1 MGARRLGTDS
11 CDTERA
17 VPSGTS
23 NEQSGNVS
31 GSSVQAGVIHGGVHF
46 GGAPV
51 ERPPVPRQLPA
62 PSPNFINRTNELSAL
77 DGHLAERGNLVAVLF
92 GPGGVGKSALARQ
105 WAHGRLDRFV
115 DGQLYADLRG
125 FSDTEPLDPGV
136 VLSAFLR
143 ALGVA
148 PDRIPPHLAEQVT
161 LYRTVT
167 ANSSLLVILDD
178 AYSAAQVRTLLPA
191 STSAVVVVTSRRRL
205 TGLLPDGARL
215 VEVGPLPAPEAV
227 ELLGRAVGRERILRE
242 AAPAEE
248 LAGICGG
255 LPIALVVAAARL
267 ASRPKLTV
275 RRMVDELAD
284 EAQRLTRLSV
294 VEGLSIR
301 TTFQFSYQALTPEA
315 SVLYR
320 RLALHPGAEFG
331 MDLISVVAGAG
342 GADGARVGTVVGELL
357 DANLVEEVTEDRFRY
372 HDLLR
377 LYAREMSEQ
386 DDPPDARLAAVRM
399 MLEFYLAAARRA
411 DRVVTPY
418 RRRLPYVYQQAM
430 DGPPEFSDRAA
441 ALGWLDRERSNLL
454 EAGRVA
460 FDLGLHELTWQLSDV
475 AWPLL
480 LYFKGYQER
489 LEIDERGVRAAR
501 AWGNIWAEA
510 VMLKRLGRACSRVGA
525 HDAAE
530 RHGRAAVDRYR
541 QVGDIQGVI
550 DAEEGLATLYA
561 DTGREDQAAE
571 AYARVLAGRRTL
583 PNARSVGLSCLNL
596 GMLRTRTGRPADALP
611 LLVEAG
617 QIFAELSEVDPYNAA
632 RVLIGL
638 ADAYLG
644 AGDLAAAEESAT
656 EAGRRMAELGT
667 DSERAE
673 AVFLLGRIAQ
683 RRGDDEA
690 ARQHYREAAAI
701 FAARAAPRLPDV
713 LRRLDELDGGV
724 ADRQRVPAGVPEVQG
739 SGGPPVVEQPSQHGE
754 QPDRQSAGSGQ
765 PAEATRLVTAHPDGD
780 IPRPGPDHGEGQ
792 PGIRHQQAL
801 ADRGRLAAVD
811 DGHDDVGQPG

>member
-1 MGARRLGTDS
+1 M
-11 CDTERA
+11 C
-17 VPSGTS
+17 
-23 NEQSGNVS
+23 
-31 GSSVQAGVIHGGVHF
+31 
-46 GGAPV
+46 
-51 ERPPVPRQLPA
+51 
-62 PSPNFINRTNELSAL
+62 AL
-77 DGHLAERGNLVAVLF
+77 DGYLAERGNLVAVLF

-105 WAHGRLDRFV
+105 WAHGRLDRFA

-125 FSDTEPLDPGV
+125 FSGTEPLDPGV

-167 ANSSLLVILDD
+167 ADRSLLVVLDD
-178 AYSAAQVRTLLPA
+178 AFSAAQVRALLPA
-191 STSAVVVVTSRRRL
+191 SASAVVVVTSRRRL

-242 AAPAEE
+242 FAPAEE

-255 LPIALVVAAARL
+255 LPIALVVAAGRL

-275 RRMVDELAD
+275 RRMVAELAD

-294 VEGLSIR
+294 VDGLSVR
-301 TTFQFSYQALTPEA
+301 TTFQFSYEALTPEA
-315 SVLYR
+315 SMLYR

-331 MDLISVVAGAG
+331 MDLVAAVA
-342 GADGARVGTVVGELL
+342 GADGARVGAVVGELL
-357 DANLVEEVTEDRFRY
+357 DANLVEEVAEERFRY

-386 DDPPDARLAAVRM
+386 HDRPDDRLAAVRT

-411 DRVVTPY
+411 DLVVTPY
-418 RRRLPYVYQQAM
+418 RRRLPYAYQQDL
-430 DGPPEFSDRAA
+430 DGPPEFADRAA

-460 FDLGLHELTWQLSDV
+460 FDLGLHELAWQLSDV
-475 AWPLL
+475 VWPLL
-480 LYFKGYQER
+480 LYFKGYEDR
-489 LEIDERGVRAAR
+489 LAIDERGVLAAR
-501 AWGNIWAEA
+501 AWGNVWAEA
-510 VMLKRLGRACSRVGA
+510 VMLKRLGRAYSRLGD

-541 QVGDIQGVI
+541 QVGDAQGVI

-561 DTGREDQAAE
+561 DTGREELAAE
-571 AYARVLAGRRTL
+571 AYTRVLAGRRTL
-583 PNARSVGLSCLNL
+583 PNVRSVGLSCLNL
-596 GMLRTRTGRPADALP
+596 GMLRTRTGRPAEALP

-638 ADAYLG
+638 ADARLG
-644 AGDLAAAEESAT
+644 TDDLGTAEESAT
-656 EAGRRMAELGT
+656 EAVRRMAGLGA

-673 AVFLLGRIAQ
+673 AVFLLGRIAH
-683 RRGDDEA
+683 RRGDDET
-690 ARQHYREAAAI
+690 ARRHYREAASV
-701 FAARAAPRLPDV
+701 FAALAAPRLPDV
-713 LRRLDELDGGV
+713 LRRLDELGGD
-724 ADRQRVPAGVPEVQG
+724 ADER
-739 SGGPPVVEQPSQHGE
+739 
-754 QPDRQSAGSGQ
+754 
-765 PAEATRLVTAHPDGD
+765 
-780 IPRPGPDHGEGQ
+780 
-792 PGIRHQQAL
+792 
-801 ADRGRLAAVD
+801 
-811 DGHDDVGQPG
+811 

>member
-1 MGARRLGTDS
+1 MRGGRVGARRLGTDS
-11 CDTERA
+11 GETERA

-31 GSSVQAGVIHGGVHF
+31 GLSVQAGVIHGGVHF

-51 ERPPVPRQLPA
+51 DRPPVPRQLPA
-62 PSPNFINRTNELSAL
+62 PSPNFTNRTRELSAL

-125 FSDTEPLDPGV
+125 FSGAEPLDPGV
-136 VLSAFLR
+136 VLSGFLR

-148 PDRIPPHLAEQVT
+148 PGRIPPNLAEQVA

-167 ANSSLLVILDD
+167 AGRSLLVVLDD
-178 AYSAAQVRTLLPA
+178 AFSAAQVRTLLPA

-215 VEVGPLPAPEAV
+215 VEVGPLLAAEAV
-227 ELLGRAVGRERILRE
+227 ELLERAVGRERILRE
-242 AAPAEE
+242 SVPAEE

-275 RRMVDELAD
+275 RRMVAELAD
-284 EAQRLTRLSV
+284 EAQRLTRLSAV
-294 VEGLSIR
+294 DGLSIR
-301 TTFQFSYQALTPEA
+301 ATFQFSYQALTPEA
-315 SVLYR
+315 SALYR

-331 MDLISVVAGAG
+331 LDLIGAVAGAG
-342 GADGARVGTVVGELL
+342 RADGARVGAVVGELL
-357 DANLVEEVTEDRFRY
+357 DANLLEEVAEDRFRY

-377 LYAREMSEQ
+377 LYARELSEQ
-386 DDPPDARLAAVRM
+386 HDPPDDRQAAVRT

-411 DRVVTPY
+411 DLVVTPY
-418 RRRLPYVYQQAM
+418 RRRLPYVFRQAL
-430 DGPPEFSDRAA
+430 DGPPEFADRAA
-441 ALGWLDRERSNLL
+441 ALDWLDRERANLL

-460 FDLGLHELTWQLSDV
+460 FDLGLHELAWQLSDV

-480 LYFKGYQER
+480 LHKKGQER

-501 AWGNIWAEA
+501 AWGNVWAEA
-510 VMLKRLGRACSRVGA
+510 DMLKRLSRAYSRVGNPE
-525 HDAAE
+525 AAE

-541 QVGDIQGVI
+541 QAGDAQGEI

-561 DTGREDQAAE
+561 DTGREAQAVE
-571 AYARVLAGRRTL
+571 AYTRVLAGRRAL
-583 PNARSVGLSCLNL
+583 PDVRSVGLSCLNL
-596 GMLRTRTGRPADALP
+596 AMLRTRTGRPADALP
-611 LLVEAG
+611 LLVEAR
-617 QIFAELSEVDPYNAA
+617 QIFAGLSEVDPYNAA

-638 ADAYLG
+638 ADAHL
-644 AGDLAAAEESAT
+644 ALGDLGAAEESAT
-656 EAGRRMAELGT
+656 EAVRRLAELGAV
-667 DSERAE
+667 SERAE
-673 AVFLLGRIAQ
+673 AVYLLGRIAQ

-690 ARQHYREAAAI
+690 ARRHYREAAAV
-701 FAARAAPRLPDV
+701 FAALAAPRLPEV
-713 LRRLDELDGGV
+713 LRRLDEVGG
-724 ADRQRVPAGVPEVQG
+724 Q
-739 SGGPPVVEQPSQHGE
+739 
-754 QPDRQSAGSGQ
+754 
-765 PAEATRLVTAHPDGD
+765 
-780 IPRPGPDHGEGQ
+780 
-792 PGIRHQQAL
+792 
-801 ADRGRLAAVD
+801 
-811 DGHDDVGQPG
+811 

>member
-1 MGARRLGTDS
+1 M
-11 CDTERA
+11 
-17 VPSGTS
+17 
-23 NEQSGNVS
+23 
-31 GSSVQAGVIHGGVHF
+31 
-46 GGAPV
+46 
-51 ERPPVPRQLPA
+51 
-62 PSPNFINRTNELSAL
+62 L
-77 DGHLAERGNLVAVLF
+77 DGYLAERGNLVAVLF

-105 WAHGRLDRFV
+105 WAHGRLDRFA

-125 FSDTEPLDPGV
+125 FSGTEPLDPGV

-167 ANSSLLVILDD
+167 ADRSLLVVLDD
-178 AYSAAQVRTLLPA
+178 AFSAAQVRALLPA
-191 STSAVVVVTSRRRL
+191 SASAVVVVTSRRRL

-242 AAPAEE
+242 FAPAEE

-255 LPIALVVAAARL
+255 LPIALVVAAGRL

-275 RRMVDELAD
+275 RRMVAELAD

-294 VEGLSIR
+294 VDGLSVR
-301 TTFQFSYQALTPEA
+301 TTFQFSYEALTPEA
-315 SVLYR
+315 SMLYR

-331 MDLISVVAGAG
+331 MDLVAAVA
-342 GADGARVGTVVGELL
+342 GADGARVGAVVGELL
-357 DANLVEEVTEDRFRY
+357 DANLVEEVAEDRFRY

-386 DDPPDARLAAVRM
+386 HDRPDGRLAAVRT

-411 DRVVTPY
+411 DLVVTPY
-418 RRRLPYVYQQAM
+418 RRRLPYVYQQDL
-430 DGPPEFSDRAA
+430 DGPPEFADRAA

-460 FDLGLHELTWQLSDV
+460 FDLGLHELAWQLSDV
-475 AWPLL
+475 VWPLL
-480 LYFKGYQER
+480 LYFKGYEDR
-489 LEIDERGVRAAR
+489 LAIDERGVLAAR
-501 AWGNIWAEA
+501 AWGNVWAEA
-510 VMLKRLGRACSRVGA
+510 VMLKRLGRAYSRLGD

-541 QVGDIQGVI
+541 QVGDAQGVI

-561 DTGREDQAAE
+561 DTGREELAAE
-571 AYARVLAGRRTL
+571 AYTRVLAGRRTL
-583 PNARSVGLSCLNL
+583 PNVRSVGLSCLNL
-596 GMLRTRTGRPADALP
+596 GMLRTRTGRPAEALP

-638 ADAYLG
+638 ADARLG
-644 AGDLAAAEESAT
+644 TDDLGTAEESAT
-656 EAGRRMAELGT
+656 EAVRRMAGLGA

-673 AVFLLGRIAQ
+673 AVFLLGRIAH
-683 RRGDDEA
+683 RRGDDET
-690 ARQHYREAAAI
+690 ARRHYREAASV
-701 FAARAAPRLPDV
+701 FAALTAPRLPDV
-713 LRRLDELDGGV
+713 LRRLDELGGD
-724 ADRQRVPAGVPEVQG
+724 ADER
-739 SGGPPVVEQPSQHGE
+739 
-754 QPDRQSAGSGQ
+754 
-765 PAEATRLVTAHPDGD
+765 
-780 IPRPGPDHGEGQ
+780 
-792 PGIRHQQAL
+792 
-801 ADRGRLAAVD
+801 
-811 DGHDDVGQPG
+811 